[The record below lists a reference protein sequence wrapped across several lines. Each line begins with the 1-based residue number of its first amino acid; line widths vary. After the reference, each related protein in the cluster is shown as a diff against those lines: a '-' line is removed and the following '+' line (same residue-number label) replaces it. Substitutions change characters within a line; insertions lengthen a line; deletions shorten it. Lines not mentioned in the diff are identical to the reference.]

1 MMLSMKER
9 VTVSIE
15 PEALAIARLEVKAGQ
30 APNLSAAVEEALRAH
45 GRSQALREAVELAE
59 EMHGPVSE
67 EKKEWALKEL
77 KRARQEISSSTRER

>member
-1 MMLSMKER
+1 MFRMKER

-15 PEALAIARLEVKAGQ
+15 PQALDIARAEVAAGQ
-30 APNLSAAVEEALRAH
+30 APNLSAAVEGALLAR
-45 GRSQALREAVELAE
+45 GKSQALREAVELAE

-67 EKKEWALKEL
+67 EMKDWAIEEL